1 MSRHRIIVGQFG
13 LGALLMLAGST
24 NAQMHTPPPDPKQVY
39 SPYPE
44 QTFPDTVYF
53 GDTHLHTSYS
63 VDAGMA
69 GNRVGPEDA
78 YRFALGYEV
87 TSSTGLRAK
96 LKRPL
101 DFLVI
106 ADHAENL
113 GLAPLIDKSDPSV
126 MNNPTAKRYH
136 DMVKAG
142 NGYDAFIDWLSY
154 QGRAEDPIKDP
165 SMARTGW
172 SEILEMAQ
180 KYNQPGRFTAIIGFE
195 WTSNIDGNNLHRNV
209 LFRGDS
215 TKASHIVPYSQY
227 DSRDPEDLWAWM
239 AAYEKETGDKVL
251 AIPHNGNLSN
261 GMMFADVMQKTGTP
275 LDADYAARRSAWEP
289 VVEIIQPKG
298 SGESHPFLSP
308 NDEFANF
315 ALIDTTNLNG
325 TKAKTNDMYQY
336 EYAREALKNGLAYE
350 DTLGKNPFKFGMI
363 GSTDAHGGLASS
375 EENNWFGKANIVE
388 PSPER
393 WKDVL
398 IQSPVDDS
406 LSITALKLNA
416 SGLAAVWARDNT
428 REALWD
434 AFKRREVYAT
444 SGTRIRVRVFGGY
457 DYEQKDLYNSN
468 FAEHGY
474 AHGVPMG
481 GDLSRAPAGKAPS
494 FLVHAI
500 RDPDGANLDRIQVIK
515 GWLDANGKTHER
527 IYDIS
532 VSGDRQIGADGRAR
546 QPVGNTV
553 DIDEASYDN
562 SIGAA
567 TLGGYWKDPEFDPA
581 QRAFYYVRVLEIPTP
596 TFLAYDRKFYKLKD
610 VMPRDAA
617 YVSQERAITSPIWY
631 TP

>member
-1 MSRHRIIVGQFG
+1 MNRRAVLFGQ
-13 LGALLMLAGST
+13 LASLALASPAM
-24 NAQMHTPPPDPKQVY
+24 AQMHTPPMDPKQVY

-44 QTFPDTVYF
+44 QNFPNTVYF

-69 GNRVGPEDA
+69 GNKVGPEDA

-113 GLAPLIDKSDPSV
+113 GLAPLIEKSDPTV
-126 MNNPTAKRYH
+126 LNNPQGKRYY

-142 NGYDAFIDWLSY
+142 KGYDAFIDWLSY

-165 SMARTGW
+165 TMARTGW
-172 SEILEMAQ
+172 NEILDMAE

-195 WTSNIDGNNLHRNV
+195 WTTNIEGNNLHRNV
-209 LFRGDS
+209 LFRGSKKTAS
-215 TKASHIVPYSQY
+215 TIVPYSQY

-239 AAYEKETGDKVL
+239 AAYEKNTGDKLL

-261 GMMFADVMQKTGTP
+261 GMMFAETTLTTKKP
-275 LDADYAARRSAWEP
+275 LDADYATRRSAWEP

-298 SGESHPFLSP
+298 SGEAHPFLSP

-315 ALIDTTNLNG
+315 ALIDGTNLNG
-325 TKAKTNDMYQY
+325 TAPKTKDMYQY
-336 EYAREALKNGLAYE
+336 EYAREALKRGLAYE
-350 DTLGKNPFKFGMI
+350 DKLGTNPFKFGMI

-398 IQSPVDDS
+398 IKSPVDDK

-416 SGLAAVWARDNT
+416 SGLAAVWARENT

-444 SGTRIRVRVFGGY
+444 SGTRIRVRVFGGF
-457 DYEQKDLYNSN
+457 DFDQKDLYNSN
-468 FAEHGY
+468 FAEQGY
-474 AHGVPMG
+474 ARGVPMG
-481 GDLSRAPAGKAPS
+481 GDLSGAPAGKAPG
-494 FLVHAI
+494 FVVRAI

-515 GWLDANGKTHER
+515 GWVDADGKTHER
-527 IYDIS
+527 IYDVA
-532 VSGDRQIGADGRAR
+532 VSGNRTIGADGRAR
-546 QPVGNTV
+546 QPVGNSV
-553 DIDEASYDN
+553 NVDEASYDN

-567 TLGGYWKDPEFDPA
+567 TLGGFWKDPEFNPG
-581 QRAFYYVRVLEIPTP
+581 QRAFYYFRVIEIPTP
-596 TFLAYDRKFYKLKD
+596 TFLAYDRKFYELKD
-610 VMPRDAA
+610 VMPKDAT
-617 YVSQERAITSPIWY
+617 YFSQERAVTSPIWY